1 MCPETGK
8 LTGVWG
14 SRPQGDSYYLMLE
27 SPVDY
32 GNMPKGV
39 IEAMF
44 EGVDWVVVGTQVSA
58 VVVALFG
65 FIKALQGLVK
75 IFRRKV

>member
-1 MCPETGK
+1 
-8 LTGVWG
+8 
-14 SRPQGDSYYLMLE
+14 ML
-27 SPVDY
+27 
-32 GNMPKGV
+32 
-39 IEAMF
+39 

-75 IFRRKV
+75 VFRRKV